1 MAYIDGLK
9 PGSVAVQEL
18 ADLAVA
24 ADIALTDVDVERRP
38 ELELFIIAE
47 VDIAE
52 EAQLID
58 IDISCG
64 DLAEAPLVNSDD
76 EHIGDA
82 ESCHLSQAKS

>member
-1 MAYIDGLK
+1 MCYGGHILTYIDGLK

-52 EAQLID
+52 EVQLW
-58 IDISCG
+58 S
-64 DLAEAPLVNSDD
+64 NSDD